1 MKLRF
6 QDFDNIYLI
15 PGATDLRLSYS
26 GLSAIVSYNLC
37 LDPAANN
44 LYIFCNKTRKTIK
57 MLEFDR
63 NGFVI
68 HSKKLLNKDRF
79 YWPKSDEEIETI
91 IVDQR
96 QLEWL
101 LDGLN
106 IYQKRAFNNIGTT
119 A

>member
-6 QDFDNIYLI
+6 QDFDNIYLV
-15 PGATDLRLSYS
+15 PGATDLRMSYA
-26 GLSAIVSYNLC
+26 GLSAVVSHSLC
-37 LDPAANN
+37 LDPTANN
-44 LYIFCNKTRKTIK
+44 LYIFCNKSKRTIK

-79 YWPKSDEEIETI
+79 YWPKSSDELETI
-91 IVDQR
+91 VIDQR
-96 QLEWL
+96 QIEWL

-106 IYQKRAFNNIGTT
+106 IYQKGAFHDITMT
-119 A
+119 V